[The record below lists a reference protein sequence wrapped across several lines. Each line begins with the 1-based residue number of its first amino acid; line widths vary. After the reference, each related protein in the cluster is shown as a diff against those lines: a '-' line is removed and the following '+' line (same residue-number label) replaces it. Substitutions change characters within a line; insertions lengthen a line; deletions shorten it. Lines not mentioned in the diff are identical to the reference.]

1 MLPLAI
7 QEFDYAAAFSR
18 NLGLVNPEEQEILR
32 NSRVAIAGLGGVGG
46 VHLTTLARMGI
57 GRFRIA
63 DFDRFEIHNVNRQA
77 GATVSTLNQS
87 KVEVMER
94 AALDINPTA
103 QVECY
108 SEGITQENV
117 SKFLDCVDVAID
129 GLDFTAVDAR
139 AYFYAEAYRKGIP
152 VVAVGPVGCS
162 AASLVFVPGGMQWKD
177 YFAMDL
183 AKSDFERFVLFIVG
197 TAPAGLHMK
206 YIDRRYVDL
215 ASKRGPSLALAVQLC
230 SGMAAAETLKLLLKR
245 GRVLAVPSYQ
255 QFDAYRGRYAVGK
268 LRWGNRGLIQRIK
281 FLIAKRIL
289 SRGEAAPPGG
299 EVAI

>member
-1 MLPLAI
+1 MA
-7 QEFDYAAAFSR
+7 QKFDYATAFSR
-18 NLGLVNPEEQEILR
+18 NLGLVGPEEQETLR
-32 NSRVAIAGLGGVGG
+32 KSRVAIAGLGGVGG

-63 DFDRFEIHNVNRQA
+63 DFDHFEIHNINRQA
-77 GATVSTLNQS
+77 GATASSMGQS
-87 KVEVMER
+87 KVDVMVR
-94 AALDINPTA
+94 VALDINPAA

-108 SEGITQENV
+108 PEGITRENV
-117 SKFLDCVDVAID
+117 SRFLEEVDVAID
-129 GLDFTAVDAR
+129 GLDFSAVDVR
-139 AYFYAEAYRKGIP
+139 DYFYAEAYRKGIP

-183 AKSDFERFVLFIVG
+183 AKSDFERYVLFIVG
-197 TAPAGLHMK
+197 TAPAGLHMP

-215 ASKRGPSLALAVQLC
+215 AAKRGPSLALAVQLC

-245 GRVLAVPSYQ
+245 GRVLAVPIYQ

-281 FLIAKRIL
+281 FLIAKRLL
-289 SRGEAAPPGG
+289 SPVHTIPPSNGG
-299 EVAI
+299 AVRV